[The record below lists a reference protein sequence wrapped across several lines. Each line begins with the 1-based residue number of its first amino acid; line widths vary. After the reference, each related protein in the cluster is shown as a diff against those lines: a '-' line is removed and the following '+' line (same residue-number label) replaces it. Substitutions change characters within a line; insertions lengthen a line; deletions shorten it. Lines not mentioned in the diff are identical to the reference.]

1 MNEKKLFLLAT
12 VLFVLGSIAA
22 VAIFDRSQSEDKSVL
37 VSANVNALNRT
48 GAPTKGPKDAKVTI
62 VEFFDPACATCRQF
76 HPLLEQMLIEYSGK
90 VRVVMRYA
98 PLHTGSDQVVKMLEA
113 AHLQGEFWP
122 ALMFL
127 FANQDRWVANHVSD
141 PMRAKALLDSMNLNP
156 EQFDSDW
163 KGAIVARAVNQ
174 DVQDGQ
180 TLNVSATPEFFVNG
194 RSLPSFGYEQLRQ
207 LVKEAVAEAY

>member
-1 MNEKKLFLLAT
+1 
-12 VLFVLGSIAA
+12 
-22 VAIFDRSQSEDKSVL
+22 
-37 VSANVNALNRT
+37 
-48 GAPTKGPKDAKVTI
+48 VTI

-76 HPLLEQMLIEYSGK
+76 QPLLEQMLIEYPGK

-98 PLHTGSDQVVKMLEA
+98 PLHAGSDQVVKMLEA

-127 FANQDRWVANHVSD
+127 FDNQDRWVVNHVSD